1 MRDQTVPAAVTR
13 KAGMLFVLAATLFA
27 ASGAAAA
34 EPCGPPP
41 ARFIIAETLWQ
52 AAEQHPVHITFMTRF
67 EGVKM
72 PGYLQVKYP
81 DEMTIVLQY
90 EFGRLNVKDDRF
102 EVLVWFKGYPERL
115 VVPFD
120 AIKAFYDRTELKCS
134 GS

>member
-1 MRDQTVPAAVTR
+1 MPASITR
-13 KAGMLFVLAATLFA
+13 KAAILLALAVNLFA
-27 ASGAAAA
+27 ASPALTA
-34 EPCGPPP
+34 EPCSTTP
-41 ARFIIAETLWQ
+41 ARFNIAETLWQ
-52 AAEQHPVHITFMTRF
+52 AAEEHPVHITFMTRF

-90 EFGRLNVKDDRF
+90 EFGKLNVKDDRF

-115 VVPFD
+115 VVPFN